1 MHPPSPLRPGS
12 SDAPTHIIF
21 KAQHSGSPPS
31 PLRNP
36 RTSCRRRGGAPLLLS
51 YSTTPDSVRRRAAA
65 PTCVHVCVRV
75 CACMCVYL
83 CVCVCACVC
92 ACMCMYLCVCVCAC
106 VCMCVR
112 VCMCA
117 EYHHGTCP
125 TCISQYIECAHVR
138 VRMHMHTCVFVHIFV
153 YVCSCM
159 MYVRYL

>member
-1 MHPPSPLRPGS
+1 MHPHTLYLKHNTQEAHLLRCVTPARVAG
-12 SDAPTHIIF
+12 D
-21 KAQHSGSPPS
+21 GV
-31 PLRNP
+31 
-36 RTSCRRRGGAPLLLS
+36 GAPLLLS